1 MGNFDKK
8 ERAEWK
14 FSMLIIESLIMAY
27 GLSSVKFKEIL
38 TIPSCFSYATLLKNV
53 KKCRKAQL
61 LKMGGLVNT

>member
-53 KKCRKAQL
+53 KK
-61 LKMGGLVNT
+61 MS